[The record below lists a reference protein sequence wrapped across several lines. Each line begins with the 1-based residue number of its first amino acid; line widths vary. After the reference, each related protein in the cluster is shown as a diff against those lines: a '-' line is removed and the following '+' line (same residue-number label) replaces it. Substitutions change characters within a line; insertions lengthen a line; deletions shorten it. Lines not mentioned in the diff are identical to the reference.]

1 VLYFFQRAQVESLF
15 RAQAEAADARRA
27 NLEVAF
33 DYASPFGAWIVTR
46 RPAHR
51 QLGTT
56 FHWTLHNPSELR
68 SVDPRLELVEDSNV
82 FLNAMGTG
90 ARQLDAL
97 YHLVSGSSL
106 ADARI
111 FAAFPLLNV
120 NIQTG
125 GPESARSDW
134 RLAARAVT
142 RSTATERRMLQQC
155 VILNGHR
162 RCGITRP
169 PNDCQLIL
177 EAYYLLRSGLEYF
190 IHFWSHTRK
199 RRYFKQRHETYGSA
213 LLPGNL
219 TALHKPTISIVI
231 RLQVTTGTTAD

>member
-56 FHWTLHNPSELR
+56 FHWTLHNPASCEASIR
-68 SVDPRLELVEDSNV
+68 GSKLVEDSNV

-90 ARQLDAL
+90 APATRRVVS
-97 YHLVSGSSL
+97 LVSGSQPRRMR
-106 ADARI
+106 AI

-125 GPESARSDW
+125 WTGMQPRSVGDRCARVDSK
-134 RLAARAVT
+134 
-142 RSTATERRMLQQC
+142 
-155 VILNGHR
+155 H
-162 RCGITRP
+162 
-169 PNDCQLIL
+169 
-177 EAYYLLRSGLEYF
+177 
-190 IHFWSHTRK
+190 
-199 RRYFKQRHETYGSA
+199 
-213 LLPGNL
+213 
-219 TALHKPTISIVI
+219 
-231 RLQVTTGTTAD
+231 RLQTRDDRMCSNAVI